1 MTTMTANQLPVDPT
15 SDAPDP
21 TVDRAADPTADP
33 TLDRAVVEDDLRGR
47 ALDRLKKK
55 ADFRAHLLIY
65 CLVNAVVLVVWAMTS
80 RGFFWP
86 VFVLAGWGIGL
97 VANFYEAYVRDDPS
111 EAQVAAEMERLR
123 RR

>member
-1 MTTMTANQLPVDPT
+1 MTTMTANQLPVEPT
-15 SDAPDP
+15 SGTPDP
-21 TVDRAADPTADP
+21 TVDR
-33 TLDRAVVEDDLRGR
+33 RVEPEVPEADLRGR

-65 CLVNAVVLVVWAMTS
+65 CLVNAVVVVVWAMTTH
-80 RGFFWP
+80 GFFWP

-97 VANFYEAYVRDDPS
+97 VANFYEAYVREEPT
-111 EAQVAAEMERLR
+111 EAQVAAEIERLR

>member
-1 MTTMTANQLPVDPT
+1 MTANQLPVDPT
-15 SDAPDP
+15 SDAPEPRVGPTVDP
-21 TVDRAADPTADP
+21 TVDR
-33 TLDRAVVEDDLRGR
+33 VVAEDDLRGR

-80 RGFFWP
+80 HGFFWP

-111 EAQVAAEMERLR
+111 EAQVAAEIERLR

>member
-1 MTTMTANQLPVDPT
+1 MRGSVCAVTAT
-15 SDAPDP
+15 RTCSDRCRPEHR
-21 TVDRAADPTADP
+21 VICR
-33 TLDRAVVEDDLRGR
+33 TLGVRP
-47 ALDRLKKK
+47 
-55 ADFRAHLLIY
+55 HLLIY

-80 RGFFWP
+80 HGFFWP

-111 EAQVAAEMERLR
+111 EVQVAAEIERLR

>member
-1 MTTMTANQLPVDPT
+1 MTTMTANQLPVEPT
-15 SDAPDP
+15 SGTPDP
-21 TVDRAADPTADP
+21 TVDSSAETPVA
-33 TLDRAVVEDDLRGR
+33 EGDLRSR

-65 CLVNAVVLVVWAMTS
+65 CLVNAVVVVVWAMTTH
-80 RGFFWP
+80 GFFWP

-97 VANFYEAYVRDDPS
+97 VANFYEVYVREEPT
-111 EAQVAAEMERLR
+111 EAQVAAEIERLR